1 MSAAHARG
9 LRGALGLV
17 VVLGLVGIDRP
28 ASGQSLAAAAPVAQ
42 GSAEFVLVNNTSV
55 WLSLYIDGQRSVS
68 VAPGDRGVDI
78 VRVGFHRFE
87 VVTLDGTD
95 RRCTRSGEVGPEGK
109 SWTID
114 EN

>member
-1 MSAAHARG
+1 MHAKQ
-9 LRGALGLV
+9 LRWV
-17 VVLGLVGIDRP
+17 VAVGVVWGVSGVTQP
-28 ASGQSLAAAAPVAQ
+28 WAFASQPAAAPVAQ

-68 VAPGDRGVDI
+68 VAPGDRGVDF

-95 RRCTRSGEVGPEGK
+95 RRCTRSGEVGPEGS
-109 SWTID
+109 SWTIG